1 MSLANLFTDPLH
13 QKVTLR
19 LLECL
24 IQSLCKN
31 LDYKFFNVD
40 FNDSDAFDF
49 DAFDNNAF
57 KSMNEGLYYPS

>member
-1 MSLANLFTDPLH
+1 MSYSISF
-13 QKVTLR
+13 
-19 LLECL
+19 
-24 IQSLCKN
+24 LCKN

-49 DAFDNNAF
+49 DAFDFIAFNNI

>member
-24 IQSLCKN
+24 IQSLEKN
-31 LDYKFFNVD
+31 FDYKDLSESSSFWMK
-40 FNDSDAFDF
+40 DSII
-49 DAFDNNAF
+49 
-57 KSMNEGLYYPS
+57 PS